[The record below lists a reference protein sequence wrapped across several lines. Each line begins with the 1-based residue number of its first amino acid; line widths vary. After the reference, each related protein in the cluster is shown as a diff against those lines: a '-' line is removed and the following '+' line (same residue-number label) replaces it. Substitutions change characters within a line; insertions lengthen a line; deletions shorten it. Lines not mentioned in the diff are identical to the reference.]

1 MASFTAC
8 MQVPYMCSAYKVE
21 TIILEA
27 YLERTLGLSWI
38 WRILWE
44 HTETFCALRETLPLY
59 LLLLAASL
67 RWLSLMMLSEHLV
80 TLYSTVQYVQYIP
93 SFAAGSK

>member
-27 YLERTLGLSWI
+27 YLERTLGLS
-38 WRILWE
+38 
-44 HTETFCALRETLPLY
+44 
-59 LLLLAASL
+59 
-67 RWLSLMMLSEHLV
+67 
-80 TLYSTVQYVQYIP
+80 
-93 SFAAGSK
+93 